1 MTTPAVT
8 VLIDTYNH
16 ERFIEEAIVSV
27 LQQDFPASEMEILVV
42 DDGSTDATPEIVR
55 KFEPRVRLIR
65 KPNGGQAS
73 AFNAGIPQARG
84 QFVSFLDGDDWWSDR
99 KISTVAKAFDEHP
112 GIGIVGHGFFNC
124 KDGLQERACA
134 PLPDPM
140 IINSAEVAAIF
151 RLYRSYFGTSR
162 VSMRTSLAKNV
173 LPVPEALVFEA
184 DEYLSTVAATSAPF
198 VVLPDVLHYY
208 RIHGANLYFMGGASR
223 DGLRRKQQ
231 VIAALATALRRDL
244 TQRGVAREIIDCLLE
259 IVDAEAAQL
268 RLMLDGGTPWETIRT
283 ENTIYRVLHSH
294 ATPKQKLYHE
304 LAFLPARVLPPKWF
318 YGIRQWITGQGWYSR
333 ARESFVPVPGISTV
347 DGSEHVHD

>member
-184 DEYLSTVAATSAPF
+184 DEYLSTVRRTARCVAL
-198 VVLPDVLHYY
+198 LPNSWGKPV
-208 RIHGANLYFMGGASR
+208 
-223 DGLRRKQQ
+223 
-231 VIAALATALRRDL
+231 
-244 TQRGVAREIIDCLLE
+244 
-259 IVDAEAAQL
+259 
-268 RLMLDGGTPWETIRT
+268 
-283 ENTIYRVLHSH
+283 
-294 ATPKQKLYHE
+294 
-304 LAFLPARVLPPKWF
+304 F
-318 YGIRQWITGQGWYSR
+318 YGRGEQGRPS
-333 ARESFVPVPGISTV
+333 
-347 DGSEHVHD
+347 